1 MGKRAKIL
9 IGAGAAVVL
18 VVVGVLVGSRIY
30 GNWVNSNADAAPTL
44 TSTAETGELDGDWTV
59 ADGSFAGYRVNE
71 VLNGQDVTVTGR
83 TEDVSGQISIADST
97 LSTGTIEVELA
108 TIATDESAR
117 DDFFRSQALHTDE
130 FPTATFELTEP
141 VAVNADGSD
150 LELVGELT
158 IHGVTQDVTVTAQAA
173 TAGQD
178 LQVVGAAPV
187 TFADFDVQAPDL
199 GFVVVEEAGEIEFSL
214 ELVAG

>member
-9 IGAGAAVVL
+9 IGAGVAVVL
-18 VVVGVLVGSRIY
+18 VVVGALVGSRIY

-83 TEDVSGQISIADST
+83 TEDVSGQINIADST

-117 DDFFRSQALHTDE
+117 DDYFRSQALHTDE
-130 FPTATFELTEP
+130 FPTAAFELTEP
-141 VAVNADGSD
+141 VEVNADGSD

>member
-97 LSTGTIEVELA
+97 LGTGTIEVELA